1 MEPEEV
7 QNSMNVQGAK
17 NFTEQESIKDFDKEE
32 GMSQTGQ
39 SELVQGSEVAEE
51 PDKEEIQA
59 EDSIQPQFAAMN
71 EQKNNMEPSLDM
83 SKESQDEATQN
94 ETAKGICDEPEEE
107 KEKACEETVAGQEV
121 VEPAQDPVPECQPEN
136 KELEENKSEAGDI
149 AAVAAAATAV
159 TAG

>member
-7 QNSMNVQGAK
+7 QNSMNVQGAE
-17 NFTEQESIKDFDKEE
+17 NFTEQESIKNFDKEE

-59 EDSIQPQFAAMN
+59 ENSIQPEFAAMN
-71 EQKNNMEPSLDM
+71 EQKNIMEPSLDM

-94 ETAKGICDEPEEE
+94 ETAKGICDKP
-107 KEKACEETVAGQEV
+107 
-121 VEPAQDPVPECQPEN
+121 
-136 KELEENKSEAGDI
+136 
-149 AAVAAAATAV
+149 
-159 TAG
+159 